1 MYVLMWGLG
10 PRLLLN
16 ALLCTSIYSDTPS
29 CNKDSDCF
37 PPGFSI
43 TSAIP
48 TSLVDCLNNGVCTCS
63 QCFTHNTTT
72 NKCFIEY
79 PTCYYYDPNTDTC
92 VDMRKSQLTA
102 LLLSLTLSGVGAAN
116 YYIGQNVLA
125 GTQLALLLLV
135 IVGVAGGLGLFYC
148 SISKLEFKQEKNMV
162 TDVGLVVIIYFKFYL
177 FRNRLFL
184 LAQWWALGLLH
195 F

>member
-1 MYVLMWGLG
+1 
-10 PRLLLN
+10 
-16 ALLCTSIYSDTPS
+16 
-29 CNKDSDCF
+29 
-37 PPGFSI
+37 
-43 TSAIP
+43 
-48 TSLVDCLNNGVCTCS
+48 
-63 QCFTHNTTT
+63 
-72 NKCFIEY
+72 
-79 PTCYYYDPNTDTC
+79 
-92 VDMRKSQLTA
+92 MRKSQLTA

-184 LAQWWALGLLH
+184 LAQW
-195 F
+195 